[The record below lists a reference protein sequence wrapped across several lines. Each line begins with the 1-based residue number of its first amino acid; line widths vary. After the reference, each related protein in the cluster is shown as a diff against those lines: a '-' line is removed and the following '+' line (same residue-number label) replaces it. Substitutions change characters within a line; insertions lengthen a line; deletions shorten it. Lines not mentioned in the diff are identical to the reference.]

1 MNLIYK
7 DNNFKILI
15 DFYKKPAVIELY
27 EKYNGNITH
36 ITVNGDYIDGDKNKA
51 IKLYEWLESS
61 KKEFE
66 NIIWEWEIGND
77 NYNLINNK
85 FIL

>member
-27 EKYNGNITH
+27 E
-36 ITVNGDYIDGDKNKA
+36 
-51 IKLYEWLESS
+51 
-61 KKEFE
+61 
-66 NIIWEWEIGND
+66 
-77 NYNLINNK
+77 NYNEKTDKKISRK
-85 FIL
+85 R

>member
-1 MNLIYK
+1 M
-7 DNNFKILI
+7 I

-66 NIIWEWEIGND
+66 DIIWEWEKAEFTKVPIQKQMNG
-77 NYNLINNK
+77 K
-85 FIL
+85 K

>member
-1 MNLIYK
+1 M
-7 DNNFKILI
+7 
-15 DFYKKPAVIELY
+15 
-27 EKYNGNITH
+27 
-36 ITVNGDYIDGDKNKA
+36 NGDYIDGDKNKA

-66 NIIWEWEIGND
+66 DIIWEWEIGND